1 MLLGLLAGFLASS
14 LGWQI
19 NLIVIQRGLHRGR
32 IAAFSVGCGA
42 VVADM
47 VFLAIGFTG
56 TRPLLNHPEWWG
68 IIRWVGITVLL
79 VIAARTFFIHSRSP
93 RKAIEVTKRNPT
105 KNFLV
110 GFLVVA
116 TNPAVFL
123 MWVGILSL
131 IRANFGQ
138 AGSIMFRDRFLSGFL
153 FGAMAWFAPFTLIFL
168 KKLRKWT
175 EDNHPFIS
183 KLSAVTLVLVA
194 IFLMICERF

>member
-19 NLIVIQRGLHRGR
+19 NLVVIQRGLLRGR
-32 IAAFSVGCGA
+32 VAAFFVGCGA
-42 VVADM
+42 VAADM
-47 VFLAIGFTG
+47 VFLAIGLTG
-56 TRPLLNHPEWWG
+56 TTPLLNHPEWWG

-79 VIAARTFFIHSRSP
+79 LIAARTFFVHGKP
-93 RKAIEVTKRNPT
+93 PKQLVEVTKRNPT

-123 MWVGILSL
+123 MWLGIISL
-131 IRANFGQ
+131 IRANFIQ
-138 AGSIMFRDRFLSGFL
+138 AGRAGFKEQFLFGFL
-153 FGAMAWFAPFTLIFL
+153 AGAMAWFVPFIFIFL

-194 IFLMICERF
+194 VFLIIWERF

>member
-19 NLIVIQRGLHRGR
+19 NLVVIQRGLHRGR
-32 IAAFSVGCGA
+32 VAAFFVGCGA
-42 VVADM
+42 IAADM
-47 VFLAIGFTG
+47 IFLAIGLTG

-79 VIAARTFFIHSRSP
+79 FIATRTFFIHSKP
-93 RKAIEVTKRNPT
+93 PKQVVEVTKKNPT

-110 GFLVVA
+110 GFLVVV

-123 MWVGILSL
+123 MWIGILSL
-131 IRANFGQ
+131 IRASFIQ
-138 AGSIMFRDRFLSGFL
+138 AGRPGFREQFLLGFL
-153 FGAMAWFAPFTLIFL
+153 AGAMAWFVPFTFIFL

-194 IFLMICERF
+194 VFLIIWERF